1 MAQPLKKAPIKK
13 KSTIADLKAKMGIGV
28 SVDKGKIQ
36 GASNADKPIDWLI
49 MPKAFQDALKLPG
62 FPQGYVSTVCG
73 HSNTGKSTL
82 VNHAIVA
89 AQKQGLIPVIYDTEN
104 NFDFN
109 YAIDMGMIAEPIY
122 GDVEVEN
129 VDTETGEVTMVKE
142 KRVIEYDGPFFYFN
156 NAILI
161 ERYGSIDYS
170 TGKTAAKKRSKA
182 VIEDIVYSINEFLE
196 YQANGDIEQ
205 GLVFIWDSVGSVGGL
220 KAYNSKVGNPMFDA
234 GTISAA
240 FQEIMD
246 SSIPSSRKVSSKYTN
261 TLILVNKVWLDATSN
276 PVGPP
281 SLEMKGGKSITYRS
295 RLILLVGGQLKASI
309 KRLSAVSKGLT
320 YNYAIQTKIKV
331 LKNQLPSPFNVTYEG
346 DFICT
351 DIGIIG
357 TSKEEQDEYKKNR
370 APEILKKLNEIAA
383 NNGKGESV
391 ANVED
396 ISFVEENDDEML
408 LVE

>member
-1 MAQPLKKAPIKK
+1 MAQPLKKVPIKK
-13 KSTIADLKAKMGIGV
+13 KSTIADLKSKMGLGV
-28 SVDKGKIQ
+28 SVEKGKIQ
-36 GASNADKPIDWLI
+36 GSSNADKPIDWLI
-49 MPKAFQDALKLPG
+49 MPKAFQEALKLPG

-82 VNHAIVA
+82 INHAIVA
-89 AQKQGLIPVIYDTEN
+89 AQRQGLIPVIYDTEN
-104 NFDFN
+104 NFDFK
-109 YAIDMGMIAEPIY
+109 YAIDMGMVAEPVY
-122 GDVEVEN
+122 GDVQVEK
-129 VDTETGEVTMVKE
+129 VDPVTGEVSWVTE
-142 KRVIEYDGPFFYFN
+142 NRIIEYDGPFFYFN

-161 ERYGSIDYS
+161 DRYGDKDYA
-170 TGKTAAKKRSKA
+170 TGKTLAKKRSKA
-182 VIEDIVYSINEFLE
+182 IIEDIVYSINEFLE

-205 GLVFIWDSVGSVGGL
+205 GLVFVWDSVGSVGGL

-246 SSIPSSRKVSSKYTN
+246 SSIPSSRKVSAKYTN

-295 RLILLVGGQLKASI
+295 RLIILVGGQLKASV
-309 KRLSAVSKGLT
+309 KRLSAISKGLT
-320 YNYAIQTKIKV
+320 YNYAIQTKVKV

-370 APEILKKLNEIAA
+370 APELLKKLNEIAI
-383 NNGKGESV
+383 NNGKSETV
-391 ANVED
+391 TNVED
-396 ISFVEENDDEML
+396 ISFVEEDGEEMIL
-408 LVE
+408 E